1 MAVITKTDRSYPGKL
16 LEIKDPP
23 ARLYLRG
30 REELLSRR
38 SIAIVGSRKCSEYG
52 KIVAM
57 KIATEAVDNGFCVIS
72 GMALGI
78 DNFAHRG
85 ALKAGGDTIAV
96 LGTGIDVCYP
106 RQHRDLYERIGKEGL
121 LVTEQEA
128 GTGPLRYTFPLRNRI
143 IAGLSEAV
151 IVVEARADSGS
162 LITAELAMEQN
173 RHVFAVPGNITSM
186 FSLGTNRLISE
197 GAQIVSVIDDI
208 FYELGVE
215 PRLREDDLTELGK
228 DEILIYSLVKEN
240 GEMPIDML
248 CFKTGKDFVTV
259 NTIVSALEMK
269 GFVDYRMGK
278 VMSIKF

>member
-1 MAVITKTDRSYPGKL
+1 MTIITKDDDIYPGKL

-23 ARLYLRG
+23 KKLYLMG
-30 REELLSRR
+30 RKELLDKR
-38 SIAIVGSRKCSEYG
+38 SVAIVGSRKCSEYG

-57 KIATEAVDNGFCVIS
+57 KIAGEAAMNGFCVIS

-85 ALKAGGDTIAV
+85 ALKVGGDTIAV
-96 LGTGIDVCYP
+96 LGTGIDICYP
-106 RQHRDLYERIGKEGL
+106 RQHRDLYEKIAYEGL
-121 LVTEQEA
+121 LVSEQEP
-128 GTGPLRYTFPLRNRI
+128 GTGPQKYTFPLRNRI

-162 LITAELAMEQN
+162 LITAELGMDQN
-173 RHVFAVPGNITSM
+173 KHVFAVPGNITSM

-208 FYELGVE
+208 FCELGVA
-215 PRLREDDLTELGK
+215 PKLREEDLSELGK
-228 DEILIYSLVKEN
+228 DERTVFGMVKEN
-240 GEMPIDML
+240 GEMSIDML
-248 CFKTGKDFVTV
+248 CFRTGKDFVTV

-278 VMSIKF
+278 VMAVKL

>member
-1 MAVITKTDRSYPGKL
+1 MKFITKDEGIYPEKL

-23 ARLYLRG
+23 NKLYLRG
-30 REELLSRR
+30 RQELLNKR

-57 KIATEAVDNGFCVIS
+57 KIAAEAVSNGFCVIS

-85 ALKAGGDTIAV
+85 ALKVGGDTIAV

-106 RQHRDLYERIGKEGL
+106 RQHKDLYDRIAEEGL
-121 LVTEQEA
+121 LISEQEP
-128 GTGPLRYTFPLRNRI
+128 GTGPMKYTFPLRNRI

-151 IVVEARADSGS
+151 TVVEARADSGS

-173 RHVFAVPGNITSM
+173 RHFFAVPGNITSM

-208 FYELGVE
+208 FCELGVE
-215 PRLREDDLTELGK
+215 PRLREEDLSGLGK
-228 DEILIYSLVKEN
+228 DEREIYSLVREN
-240 GEMPIDML
+240 GEMSIDML
-248 CFKTGKDFVTV
+248 CFRTGQNFVTV

-269 GFVDYRMGK
+269 GFVDYRLGK
-278 VMSIKF
+278 VMAVKF

>member
-1 MAVITKTDRSYPGKL
+1 MMTITKDDSIYPGKL

-23 ARLYLRG
+23 QKLYLKG
-30 REELLSRR
+30 REDLLNRR

-57 KIATEAVDNGFCVIS
+57 KIAGEAVMNGFCVVS

-96 LGTGIDVCYP
+96 LGTGIDICYP
-106 RQHRDLYERIGKEGL
+106 RQHRDLYDRIVEEGL
-121 LVTEQEA
+121 LISEQEP
-128 GTGPLRYTFPLRNRI
+128 GTGPQRYTFPLRNRI

-162 LITAELAMEQN
+162 LITAELGMNQN
-173 RHVFAVPGNITSM
+173 KLVFAVPGNITSM

-197 GAQIVSVIDDI
+197 GAQIVTVIDDI
-208 FYELGVE
+208 FCQLGVE
-215 PRLREDDLTELGK
+215 PRVSDEDLSELGK
-228 DEILIYSLVKEN
+228 DELCIYSLVKEN
-240 GEMPIDML
+240 GEMSIDML
-248 CFKTGKDFVTV
+248 CFRTGMDFVAV
-259 NTIVSALEMK
+259 NTCVSALAMK

-278 VMSIKF
+278 VLAIKF

>member
-1 MAVITKTDRSYPGKL
+1 MKIITKDDSLYPEKL

-23 ARLYLRG
+23 GKLYLKG
-30 REELLSRR
+30 RAELLENRA
-38 SIAIVGSRKCSEYG
+38 IAIVGSRKCSEYG

-57 KIATEAVDNGFCVIS
+57 KIASEAVLNGFSVIS

-85 ALKAGGDTIAV
+85 ALKAGGNTIAV

-106 RQHRDLYERIGKEGL
+106 RQHEALYDRIATEGL
-121 LVTEQEA
+121 LISEQEP
-128 GTGPLRYTFPLRNRI
+128 GTGPKRYTFPLRNRI
-143 IAGLSEAV
+143 ISGLSEAV

-173 RHVFAVPGNITSM
+173 RQVFAVPGNITSL

-197 GAQIVSVIDDI
+197 GAQIVSVIGDI
-208 FYELGVE
+208 FTGLGVE
-215 PRLREDDLTELGK
+215 PRLDEDDLKELGK
-228 DEILIYSLVKEN
+228 DERTIFSLVREN
-240 GEMPIDML
+240 GEMSIDML
-248 CFKTGKDFVTV
+248 CFRTGRDFVTV
-259 NTIVSALEMK
+259 NTLVSALEMK

-278 VMSIKF
+278 VMAVKF